1 MRAYTYIWGL
11 GCLLWAQNVGIGTST
26 PTHTLHVSGGQ
37 VRVEGLSGTGNAL
50 VGLDENGVTYRINFT
65 GSASDFLRGDGTW
78 GPDPGDWKL
87 LGNAGTNPDYPN
99 YNYLGTA
106 DAKQFHIRTNNTE
119 RMRFLV
125 DGPILIGTTTTFPTP
140 AVLQVQGGNANRAI
154 YGYKASS
161 SGTSVVLGIATTGGA
176 NRAGVVGQATSSTG
190 VGLVGMVGVSMFVH
204 YYLGPG
210 IAGTG
215 QDYGIAAYAENTSG
229 DRAAGRFEA
238 PINNTS
244 TIRSLV
250 SAFVSGTQYK
260 IYGLI
265 EGGSGTLSTSTVIA
279 DAQGRL
285 YAMACPEAPEI
296 LFMDRGTAQLI
307 RGEVYVALDPALS
320 FNLYVDEKYPLLV
333 FVQPMGPC
341 KGTLYVTDRSRH
353 GFRIRSTD
361 PTETIP
367 VSYWIVA
374 HRNDTYSPNG
384 LRLSRHVGVRLP
396 EVPEDLLK

>member
-1 MRAYTYIWGL
+1 MPTWRCFWGL
-11 GCLLWAQNVGIGTST
+11 VVGLWAQNVGIGTST
-26 PTHTLHVSGGQ
+26 PTHTLHVSGGA
-37 VRVEGLSGTGNAL
+37 VRVEGLSGAGNAL
-50 VGLDENGVTYRINFT
+50 VGLDEEGVTYRINFT

-87 LGNAGTNPDYPN
+87 LGNAGTDPSV
-99 YNYLGTA
+99 NYLGTA
-106 DAKQFHIRTNNTE
+106 DATQFHIRTNNTE
-119 RMRFLV
+119 RMRFFV
-125 DGPILIGTTTTFPTP
+125 DGRILIGTTTPLSNR
-140 AVLQVQGGNANRAI
+140 AVLQVQGGGANRAI

-161 SGTSVVLGIATTGGA
+161 NGVSVVLGIATTGGA
-176 NRAGVVGQATSSTG
+176 NRAGVVGRATSSTG
-190 VGLVGMVGVSMFVH
+190 VGLVGMVGVLDFVH
-204 YYLGPG
+204 YNLGPG

-215 QDYGIAAYAENTSG
+215 QNYGIAAYAENTSG

-238 PINNTS
+238 PGNTS

-260 IYGLI
+260 IYGQSV
-265 EGGSGTLSTSTVIA
+265 GGSDPAPSTSTVIA

-285 YAMACPEAPEI
+285 HAMACPEAPEI
-296 LFMDRGTAQLI
+296 FFMDRGTTQLTN
-307 RGEVYVALDPALS
+307 GEVYVSIDPALS
-320 FNLYVDEKYPLLV
+320 FNLYVDEMYPLLV
-333 FVQPMGPC
+333 FVQPMGLP

-361 PTETIP
+361 PTENIP

-374 HRNDTYSPNG
+374 HRNDTYSPDG

-396 EVPEDLLK
+396 KVPEDLLK

>member
-1 MRAYTYIWGL
+1 MRAYSYIWGL

-50 VGLDENGVTYRINFT
+50 VGLDENGVTYRIDFT

-87 LGNAGTNPDYPN
+87 LGNSGTDPSV
-99 YNYLGTA
+99 NYLGTA
-106 DAKQFHIRTNNTE
+106 DATQFHIRTNGTE
-119 RMRFLV
+119 RMRFFV
-125 DGPILIGTTTTFPTP
+125 DGRILIGTTTPLSTR
-140 AVLQVQGGNANRAI
+140 AVLQVQGGDANRAI

-176 NRAGVVGQATSSTG
+176 NRAGVVGRATSSTG
-190 VGLVGMVGVSMFVH
+190 VGLVGMVGVVDFVH
-204 YYLGPG
+204 YNLGPG

-215 QDYGIAAYAENTSG
+215 QDYGIAAYAQNTTG

-238 PINNTS
+238 PGNTS

-260 IYGLI
+260 IYGLSV
-265 EGGSGTLSTSTVIA
+265 GGSDPAPSTSTVIA

-320 FNLYVDEKYPLLV
+320 FNLYVDDNYPLLV
-333 FVQPMGPC
+333 FVQPLAIPQ
-341 KGTLYVTDRSRH
+341 GTLYVTDRSRQ

-361 PTETIP
+361 PMDNIP
-367 VSYWIVA
+367 VSYWVVA
-374 HRNDTYSPNG
+374 HRNDTYSPDG

>member
-1 MRAYTYIWGL
+1 MPTWRCLCGL
-11 GCLLWAQNVGIGTST
+11 VVGLWAQNVGIGTST

-37 VRVEGLSGTGNAL
+37 VRVEGLSGAGNAL
-50 VGLDENGVTYRINFT
+50 VGLDEEGVTYRINFT

-87 LGNAGTNPDYPN
+87 LGNAGTDPSV
-99 YNYLGTA
+99 NYLGTA
-106 DAKQFHIRTNNTE
+106 DATQFHIRTNNTE
-119 RMRFLV
+119 RMRFFV
-125 DGPILIGTTTTFPTP
+125 DGRILIGTTTPLTTR

-161 SGTSVVLGIATTGGA
+161 NGVSVVLGIATTGGA
-176 NRAGVVGQATSSTG
+176 NRAGVVGRATSSTG
-190 VGLVGMVGVSMFVH
+190 VGLVGMVGVSEFVH
-204 YYLGPG
+204 YNLGPG

-215 QDYGIAAYAENTSG
+215 QNYGIAAYAENTSG
-229 DRAAGRFEA
+229 NRAAGRFEA
-238 PINNTS
+238 PGDAST

-260 IYGLI
+260 IYGVI
-265 EGGSGTLSTSTVIA
+265 VGGSGTPPASTVIA

-285 YAMACPEAPEI
+285 HAMACPEAPEI
-296 LFMDRGTAQLI
+296 LFMDRGTAQLTN
-307 RGEVYVALDPALS
+307 GEVYVPIDPALS
-320 FNLYVDEKYPLLV
+320 FNLYVDENYPLLV
-333 FVQPMGPC
+333 FVQPMGLP
-341 KGTLYVTDRSRH
+341 KGTLYVTDRSRY

-374 HRNDTYSPNG
+374 HRNDTYSPDG